1 MKNCPD
7 DEKLRLSLVGDLPES
22 EADEVFVHAESC
34 EHCQHVIE
42 RLEANADDP
51 VENVVRTTQATPLV
65 DPGCA
70 RMIQDSSLFIDRFG
84 EKRSHRYS
92 SETFVSE
99 DTVRLIELVPGVDS
113 IRDYMVQ
120 ERLGQGGMGT
130 VYAAIHRHLKREVAI
145 KVLRP
150 RRLQHRPAAER
161 FRKEMEAVGRLDH
174 KNIIRAMDAGESEG
188 TLYLVMERVL
198 GTDVGN
204 LIADGPLE
212 ISHACDVIQQAAVGL
227 GYAHRKNMVHRD
239 VKPSNLMVTP
249 EGVVKILDFGIATF
263 DAVALSRNPSEDELS
278 SEELGSNGV
287 AGDTLA
293 GSVAYMAPEQCRS
306 GGDPLPSADIYALGS
321 TFFHLLTGRGPFE
334 LSGDIYCQLQQ
345 RLENQTPLRWTH
357 DARSRNVP
365 VELQSMVGRMTE
377 PDPSQRPSADEVAV
391 ELMPFCKERRL
402 GALVDVNDNQQL
414 LESETGA
421 GDSSLSAGQLPR
433 FIDLVGRRATSVFGV
448 CVVSVAVLAVIMWGG
463 VNWKIDSGADAA
475 QKAEQVQFL
484 SEVNGLN
491 LTPSTIGLITSE
503 CQIDVRHGYDIRV
516 RTLDGQVNA
525 SSWNALSLKMKHREA
540 FDVYAAHGATLNQIN
555 DRKIPLY
562 PHSTDAYSNAEEI
575 VLELRHEAKG
585 WACFEMWTPNESA
598 RLCIG
603 PTKMAILSISRGGHD
618 ESSAVQSI
626 ESLQKSSKFGPWV
639 DRLMANG
646 ID

>member
-1 MKNCPD
+1 MKSCPD
-7 DEKLRLSLVGDLPES
+7 YEKLRLSLVGDLPES

-42 RLEANADDP
+42 RIEANADDP
-51 VENVVRTTQATPLV
+51 VESVVRKTQATPQV
-65 DPGCA
+65 DPGCS
-70 RMIQDSSLFIDRFG
+70 RMIQDSSLFIHRFG
-84 EKRSHRYS
+84 DKRSHHDS

-99 DTVRLIELVPGVDS
+99 NTVRLIELVPGVDS

-150 RRLQHRPAAER
+150 RRIQHRRASER

-174 KNIIRAMDAGESEG
+174 KNIIRAMDAGDSEG

-204 LIADGPLE
+204 MIADGPLE
-212 ISHACDVIQQAAVGL
+212 ISHACDVIQQTAVGL
-227 GYAHRKNMVHRD
+227 GYAHGKNMVHRD
-239 VKPSNLMVTP
+239 IKPSNLMVTP

-263 DAVALSRNPSEDELS
+263 DAVALSRNLSEDELS
-278 SEELGSNGV
+278 SEELGSHGD
-287 AGDTLA
+287 AEDTLA

-306 GGDPLPSADIYALGS
+306 GGDPLWSADIYALGS

-345 RLENQTPLRWTH
+345 RLESQTPLSWAD

-365 VELQSMVGRMTE
+365 VELQSMVGRMME
-377 PDPSQRPSADEVAV
+377 SDPSQRPSADEVAA
-391 ELMPFCKERRL
+391 ELMPFCKKRRL
-402 GALVDVNDNQQL
+402 GALVDVNDDQQL

-421 GDSSLSAGQLPR
+421 NASSLAAGLLSR
-433 FIDLVGRRATSVFGV
+433 FIDRIGRRLFSVFGV
-448 CVVSVAVLAVIMWGG
+448 GVVSVAVLAVIMSGG

-475 QKAEQVQFL
+475 QKAEQIQFL
-484 SEVNGLN
+484 NEVNGLN
-491 LTPSTIGLITSE
+491 LIPSAIGLITSE
-503 CQIDVRHGYDIRV
+503 CQIDVRHGYNIRV
-516 RTLDGQVNA
+516 RTFDGQVNA

-540 FDVYAAHGATLNQIN
+540 FDVYAAHGDTLNQIN
-555 DRKIPLY
+555 DRTIPLY
-562 PHSTDAYSNAEEI
+562 PHSSDAHSNAEQI
-575 VLELRHEAKG
+575 VLELRHEGQG
-585 WACFEMWTPNESA
+585 WTCIEMWTPNESA

-603 PTKMAILSISRGGHD
+603 PTKMAMLSISRDGHD
-618 ESSAVQSI
+618 ETSAVQSI
-626 ESLQKSSKFGPWV
+626 ESLEKSSKFGPWV
-639 DRLMANG
+639 DRLMTNG
-646 ID
+646 TD